1 METNP
6 NLERNK
12 TNCQGIDN
20 LKMLASHS
28 RKIKVLLSFYKQNI
42 SILEIYNVLH
52 YSVLIKYEFHWLFLP
67 FAKHLQSTVREF
79 LMYLQ
84 RLLTAM
90 ENSKISSDY

>member
-12 TNCQGIDN
+12 TNCQGID
-20 LKMLASHS
+20 KTLASHS
-28 RKIKVLLSFYKQNI
+28 QKIKVLLSFYKQNI
-42 SILEIYNVLH
+42 SILETYNVLH
-52 YSVLIKYEFHWLFLP
+52 YSVIIKYEFSLAIP
-67 FAKHLQSTVREF
+67 FAKHLQSTVKEF